1 MSGDRPLKQQQQ
13 STIKT
18 TTTINMKKTLSEREK
33 KNLISAAES
42 VIEDIYIEE
51 FERMYVE
58 SSKEAAFDIEIN
70 NRQYQVQVLITSE
83 EYEIMGY
90 EYE

>member
-13 STIKT
+13 SPIKT